1 MKKWHVIRMK
11 RNGKRIK
18 IRFDWLKLPK
28 ISGNVKLL
36 SMKLNQKFTAFV
48 ENKIT
53 AKISAVSKQFY
64 KFNEFPLYNFIECL
78 VNKEFTYLYKT
89 TPKKRYELIEAKYFE
104 GIVLEFSEAMS
115 GNIYEFQN
123 IIDYYSILSKIRIL
137 EGASGIIT
145 NLSDES
151 KAVLKRMGIKITGD
165 VERDYLLITGKL
177 STFTRRIEELS
188 EKLEKQKN
196 DSEKTLSFKYFEDVL
211 SAMSSFFKYHIDIR
225 NITLSSFCSYYHSF
239 KKQVEQWQK
248 NQSTK

>member
-28 ISGNVKLL
+28 ISGNVKSL
-36 SMKLNQKFTAFV
+36 SMKLNQKFMAFV

-64 KFNEFPLYNFIECL
+64 KFNEFPLYNFIECF
-78 VNKEFTYLYKT
+78 VNKDYAYLYKI

-104 GIVLEFSEAMS
+104 NIILENSEKIS
-115 GNIYEFQN
+115 GNMCEYQD

-151 KAVLKRMGIKITGD
+151 KAVLKRIGIKITGD

-188 EKLEKQKN
+188 NKLEKQKN
-196 DSEKTLSFKYFEDVL
+196 ESSKMRSFEYFTESVLSINMVLKLSCSLQTLSLLDYCVYIKRTL
-211 SAMSSFFKYHIDIR
+211 
-225 NITLSSFCSYYHSF
+225 NII
-239 KKQVEQWQK
+239 EWQK